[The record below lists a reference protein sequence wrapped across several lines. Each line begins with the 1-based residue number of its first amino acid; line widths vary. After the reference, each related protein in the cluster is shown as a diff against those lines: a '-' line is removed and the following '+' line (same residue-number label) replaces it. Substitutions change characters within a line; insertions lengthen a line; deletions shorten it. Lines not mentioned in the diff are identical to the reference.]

1 MQAHY
6 LPSGQATSFAAD
18 IDYQAGH
25 DLTAN
30 SWRPY
35 RLEVNH
41 PLRVGGDRVYLQGH
55 GYAPT
60 FTVTFPDGQTRTST
74 VQWRPDNPQ
83 TLLSSGVARIDPPA
97 GSYPN
102 AAERRQH
109 EIAIQGLLAPT
120 EQLDGTLLS
129 SRFPALNA
137 PAVAIDIYRGDTG
150 LDTGRPQSLFTLDP
164 RLIEQGR
171 LTKEKRVNLRAGQEV
186 RLDQGPAAGTV
197 VRFDGAVPFVNLQ
210 VSHDPGQTWVLVF
223 AITMMAGLLVSLL
236 VRRRRVWVRLTP
248 ADDRYGERRTG
259 RAGAHRQLR
268 VGRRV
273 RAADRAVA
281 GRAGRA
287 RSGAVT
293 QAPRVQ
299 KEFSGGRQM
308 NTLHVNIGLA
318 RYSDWAFTSAVV
330 ALVVALLL
338 LAFELAYVGS
348 RRADDRAPGAG
359 RCGCRRQRHPGIVAE
374 APQRPFDERVG
385 RAGLAVV
392 YLGIGLLL
400 ACIVLRGL
408 ATMRVPWGNMYEFI
422 NLTCLCGLVAGA
434 IVLRRPQ
441 YRPLWVFLLVP
452 VLILLTVSGRW
463 LYTNAAPVMPAL
475 QSYWLPIHV
484 SVVSLGSGV
493 FLVAGIASILF
504 LLRTSRLGDPDPEDT
519 RARWP
524 GWCSGSPTRRPWTA
538 IAYRTTI
545 FAFPVFGFGVIFG
558 AIWAE
563 EAWGRY
569 WGWDPKETVS
579 FIAWV
584 VYAAYLHARSTAG
597 WRDRKAAWI
606 NVVGFV
612 AMVFNLFFV
621 NLVTVGLH
629 SYAGVG

>member
-1 MQAHY
+1 
-6 LPSGQATSFAAD
+6 
-18 IDYQAGH
+18 
-25 DLTAN
+25 
-30 SWRPY
+30 
-35 RLEVNH
+35 
-41 PLRVGGDRVYLQGH
+41 
-55 GYAPT
+55 
-60 FTVTFPDGQTRTST
+60 
-74 VQWRPDNPQ
+74 
-83 TLLSSGVARIDPPA
+83 
-97 GSYPN
+97 
-102 AAERRQH
+102 
-109 EIAIQGLLAPT
+109 
-120 EQLDGTLLS
+120 
-129 SRFPALNA
+129 
-137 PAVAIDIYRGDTG
+137 
-150 LDTGRPQSLFTLDP
+150 
-164 RLIEQGR
+164 
-171 LTKEKRVNLRAGQEV
+171 
-186 RLDQGPAAGTV
+186 
-197 VRFDGAVPFVNLQ
+197 
-210 VSHDPGQTWVLVF
+210 
-223 AITMMAGLLVSLL
+223 
-236 VRRRRVWVRLTP
+236 
-248 ADDRYGERRTG
+248 
-259 RAGAHRQLR
+259 
-268 VGRRV
+268 
-273 RAADRAVA
+273 
-281 GRAGRA
+281 
-287 RSGAVT
+287 
-293 QAPRVQ
+293 
-299 KEFSGGRQM
+299 M

-338 LAFELAYVGS
+338 LAFELAYAGA
-348 RRADDRAPGAG
+348 RRADSRERVLAGSVAADSSTPGVVEEAG
-359 RCGCRRQRHPGIVAE
+359 
-374 APQRPFDERVG
+374 QRPLDERVG
-385 RAGLAVV
+385 RAGLAVT

-422 NLTCLCGLVAGA
+422 NLTCMCGLIAGA

-441 YRPLWVFLLVP
+441 YRPLWVFLLLP

-504 LLRTSRLGDPDPEDT
+504 LLRTSKLGDPSAQGALARIVQRVPDPQTLD
-519 RARWP
+519 R
-524 GWCSGSPTRRPWTA
+524 

-579 FIAWV
+579 FVAWV

-606 NVVGFV
+606 NVAGFV